1 MGGIYPPDLIHA
13 GMMMAV
19 FSLAGLF
26 GPFGYTVAVI
36 LGNVLVTAMEALLV
50 AIQVMRLEFYEMFS
64 RYYQGDGR
72 PFLPLKPR
80 S

>member
-1 MGGIYPPDLIHA
+1 MIVGNAFVMGL
-13 GMMMAV
+13 
-19 FSLAGLF
+19 
-26 GPFGYTVAVI
+26 
-36 LGNVLVTAMEALLV
+36 EALLV